1 MDEKTIFSKII
12 DQEIPGVLVYQDEHC
27 VVLMD
32 AFPSIPGQCMVIP
45 RTPVSYFADL
55 EPDLAGHLMKVA
67 QQIAKASDAAFNTS
81 RTCLVIEGY
90 QVPHV
95 HVILYPVSQ
104 ESGITALNDVRA
116 SIYEATLEEREIN
129 AAKIKAALTK

>member
-1 MDEKTIFSKII
+1 MAEKTIFERII
-12 DQEIPGVLVYQDEHC
+12 DGEIPGVFVHQDEHC

-45 RTPVSYFADL
+45 REPISYFADL
-55 EPDLAGHLMKVA
+55 DGDLAAHLMLVA
-67 QQIAKASDAAFNTS
+67 QRVAKAADAAFNTS

-95 HVILYPVSQ
+95 HVILYPVTK

-116 SIYEATLEEREIN
+116 STYEATLEEREAN
-129 AAKIKAALTK
+129 AAKIKAAL

>member
-1 MDEKTIFSKII
+1 MAEETIFEKII
-12 DQEIPGVLVYQDEHC
+12 ADEIPGVFVSKDEHC

-45 RTPVSYFADL
+45 REPISYFGDISDELFA
-55 EPDLAGHLMKVA
+55 HLTNVAKRVA
-67 QQIAKASDAAFNTS
+67 QACDTAFDTS

-95 HVILYPVSQ
+95 HIILYPVTK
-104 ESGITALNDVRA
+104 ESGIAALNDVR
-116 SIYEATLEEREIN
+116 SSTYKATLKEREAN
-129 AAKIKAALTK
+129 AAKIKAALVT

>member
-1 MDEKTIFSKII
+1 MSEKTIFSKII
-12 DQEIPGVLVYQDEHC
+12 DREIPGHFVYEDEHC

-45 RTPVSYFADL
+45 RTPVNYFADL
-55 EPDLAGHLMKVA
+55 EPDLAAHLMKVA
-67 QQIAKASDAAFNTS
+67 QRIAKASDSAFNTS
-81 RTCLVIEGY
+81 RSCLVIEGY

-104 ESGITALNDVRA
+104 ASGITALNDVRT

-129 AAKIKAALTK
+129 ASKIKASLNS

>member
-1 MDEKTIFSKII
+1 MSEKTIFSKII
-12 DQEIPGVLVYQDEHC
+12 DGEIPGVLAYQDEHC

-45 RTPVSYFADL
+45 RTPVSYFVDL
-55 EPDLAGHLMKVA
+55 EPDLASHLMKVA
-67 QQIAKASDAAFNTS
+67 QRIAKASDAAFNTS

-116 SIYEATLEEREIN
+116 SIYEATLEERE
-129 AAKIKAALTK
+129 ATASKIKACLNS

>member
-1 MDEKTIFSKII
+1 MSTIFEKII
-12 DQEIPGVLVYQDEHC
+12 DGEIPGVFVYEDEQC

-45 RTPVSYFADL
+45 RDPVSYFADL
-55 EPDLAGHLMKVA
+55 DPDLAAHLMQVA
-67 QQIAKASDAAFNTS
+67 QRVAKATDAAFTTS

-95 HVILYPVSQ
+95 HLILYPVTQ

-116 SIYEATLEEREIN
+116 STYETTLEEREAN
-129 AAKIKAALTK
+129 ASKIKALL

>member
-1 MDEKTIFSKII
+1 MSDKTIFSKII
-12 DQEIPGVLVYQDEHC
+12 DREIPGVFVYEDERC

-32 AFPSIPGQCMVIP
+32 AFPSIAGQCMVIP

-55 EPDLAGHLMKVA
+55 DPDLAAHLMKVA
-67 QQIAKASDAAFNTS
+67 QRVAKAADVAFDTS

-95 HVILYPVSQ
+95 HFILYPVTQ
-104 ESGITALNDVRA
+104 KSGIAALNDVRA
-116 SIYEATLEEREIN
+116 SIYEATLEEREEN
-129 AAKIKAALTK
+129 ASKIKAAL

>member
-1 MDEKTIFSKII
+1 MSTIFSKII
-12 DQEIPGVLVYQDEHC
+12 AREIPGVFVYEDEHC

-45 RTPVSYFADL
+45 RAPISYFADL
-55 EPDLAGHLMKVA
+55 DPDLAAHLMHVA
-67 QQIAKASDAAFNTS
+67 QRVAKASDVAFNTS

-95 HVILYPVSQ
+95 HVILYPVSL
-104 ESGITALNDVRA
+104 ESGITALNDVR
-116 SIYEATLEEREIN
+116 SSTYEASLEERETN
-129 AAKIKAALTK
+129 AEKIKRSFEN

>member
-1 MDEKTIFSKII
+1 MSEKTIFSKII
-12 DQEIPGVLVYQDEHC
+12 DGEVPGVFVHEDEHC

-45 RTPVSYFADL
+45 RAPVSYFAVLD
-55 EPDLAGHLMKVA
+55 PDLAAHLMKVA

-104 ESGITALNDVRA
+104 DSGITALNDVRA
-116 SIYEATLEEREIN
+116 SIYEATLEERETN
-129 AAKIKAALTK
+129 AALIKASLNS

>member
-1 MDEKTIFSKII
+1 MTTIFEKII
-12 DQEIPGVLVYQDEHC
+12 AEEIPGVFVHQDEHC

-32 AFPSIPGQCMVIP
+32 AFPSVPGQCMVIP

-55 EPDLAGHLMKVA
+55 DPDLAAHLMQVA
-67 QQIAKASDAAFNTS
+67 QRVAKACDTAFTTS

-95 HVILYPVSQ
+95 HLVLYPMSQ
-104 ESGITALNDVRA
+104 ESGITALNDVRN
-116 SIYEATLEEREIN
+116 STYEATLEEREAN
-129 AAKIKAALTK
+129 AAIITAAL